1 MKNTEEVV
9 QRIASHY
16 VGKDCVQIMVPY
28 RTSLAIINS
37 DGIVYSHRDGS
48 HISTNQYMS
57 DERRKQF
64 PYSNIPTHYSRDGF
78 SGRINHT
85 NQLLNFEEPYIGIG
99 DNRIFESFAIK
110 DNNDAL
116 IINTI
121 LRGNLRKVYANRE
134 EVEEMF
140 NSQSNGEE
148 KKYIVY
154 LDDDSIDVGIKRP
167 LPSEERI
174 CASISSQLAKNM
186 GELRSCVDENVSSAI
201 GWNLSEPPLFLDF
214 VEQSIPRLDGMKFNY
229 PVKGGKAIILKSKG
243 DDMTLQYHGVNFI
256 SPDNY
261 RVDIIDL
268 PINKYTLEQL
278 KHLSQTISK
287 PKEPRIPLKLNP
299 GISRGDIAEAKRMV
313 LTLKR
318 N

>member
-1 MKNTEEVV
+1 
-9 QRIASHY
+9 
-16 VGKDCVQIMVPY
+16 
-28 RTSLAIINS
+28 
-37 DGIVYSHRDGS
+37 
-48 HISTNQYMS
+48 
-57 DERRKQF
+57 
-64 PYSNIPTHYSRDGF
+64 
-78 SGRINHT
+78 
-85 NQLLNFEEPYIGIG
+85 
-99 DNRIFESFAIK
+99 
-110 DNNDAL
+110 
-116 IINTI
+116 
-121 LRGNLRKVYANRE
+121 
-134 EVEEMF
+134 MF

-214 VEQSIPRLDGMKFNY
+214 VEQSIPRLEGMKFNY